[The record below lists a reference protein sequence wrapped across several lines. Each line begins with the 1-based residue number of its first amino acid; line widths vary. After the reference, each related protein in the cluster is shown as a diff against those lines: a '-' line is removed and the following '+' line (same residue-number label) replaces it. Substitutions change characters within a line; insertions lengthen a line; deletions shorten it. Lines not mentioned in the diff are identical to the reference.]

1 MLALQVPL
9 LDSLPEL
16 RHTQIIYTPDTPDA
30 RGVAAQLDAWVRAAG
45 GGPGLAARPQGFA
58 TEAALEAG
66 NRALALQ
73 RQAIFN
79 ASASWARVVG
89 VSFGSLEPGSV
100 SYTIRLQ
107 SDDAASFARWSSPAQ
122 AVLGEQSNGTIERS
136 ALLRSGFVL
145 LEHALNEAVKS
156 WHAEPD
162 GSQPPAAQV
171 LRRST
176 IDVERFPQREW
187 ESRYGGAASGSP
199 LSLGLLVRIYLP
211 MAFMTSVSLLIVGI
225 VDEKEK
231 KLKEGMKMM
240 GLSDF
245 AYWMSWVASHG
256 AMMFAVA
263 LLAAVIIHVFGLFPR
278 TGVVWIFGLL
288 LSYNLALVPP
298 CMLVSLLFN
307 KVKSASNAAGAT
319 APKTSW
325 PSTPI

>member
-1 MLALQVPL
+1 MPL

-16 RHTQIIYTPDTPDA
+16 RHTQIIYTPETPDA
-30 RGVAAQLDAWVRAAG
+30 RGVAARLDAWVRAAG
-45 GGPGLAARPQGFA
+45 SGSGLAARPQGFA

-73 RQAIFN
+73 RQAIVN
-79 ASASWARVVG
+79 ASASRARVVG

-145 LEHALNEAVKS
+145 LEHALNEAIKS
-156 WHAEPD
+156 WHAQPD
-162 GSQPPAAQV
+162 GAQPPAAQLL

-187 ESRYGGAASGSP
+187 ESRYGGGASGSP

-256 AMMFAVA
+256 VMMFAVA
-263 LLAAVIIHVFGLFPR
+263 LLAAVI
-278 TGVVWIFGLL
+278 
-288 LSYNLALVPP
+288 
-298 CMLVSLLFN
+298 M
-307 KVKSASNAAGAT
+307 
-319 APKTSW
+319 
-325 PSTPI
+325 